1 MSVVKIPRVVD
12 HYRRSGYAVLR
23 QAVPTAILDAAEQ
36 VLDAHEHAWE
46 RALRQLPGGRSWI
59 SHAGEITFTA
69 RLAGNEPALRALL
82 LTDTISEFMKATV
95 GPAVRLYFDQAV
107 YKKPRC
113 NQVVPWHQ
121 DNGYNPKVPADYVT
135 FWVAVTDTNVANG
148 TIRFQPARH
157 HEGPRPHQRSSSG
170 YLVCDAGAG
179 GGVPVDLQRG
189 DAVAFSSL
197 LPHATGPNTTRHVRK
212 AYIASCIPDG
222 TRLVNGSSC
231 DHPVNQPVLVTGRI

>member
-1 MSVVKIPRVVD
+1 MSVVEIPRVVD
-12 HYRRSGYAVLR
+12 HYRRSGYGVLR

-82 LTDTISEFMKATV
+82 LTATISEFMKATV

-148 TIRFQPARH
+148 TIRLLPRDTTKDRSAPAVCERV
-157 HEGPRPHQRSSSG
+157 PRLRRGRSRRCVDRSS
-170 YLVCDAGAG
+170 AW
-179 GGVPVDLQRG
+179 
-189 DAVAFSSL
+189 
-197 LPHATGPNTTRHVRK
+197 
-212 AYIASCIPDG
+212 
-222 TRLVNGSSC
+222 
-231 DHPVNQPVLVTGRI
+231 